1 MNPMLSAVLGMFGRG
16 KKDNSLW
23 QAEVQAATL
32 PEPPLPE
39 APSGQTAL
47 PSYRASPERS
57 DDLLAKTNR
66 VTANTDATTFRTGSV
81 MSDVI
86 RNFLES
92 NPDMSATVNAY
103 LRVGIPKGY
112 KIIGQNLDG
121 TVNPE
126 ATKLAHE
133 ILTRINFLGDP
144 TAGYNPTTDLQ
155 SLSES
160 LGRELLLEG
169 AAALELVLDDLMTPS
184 YWVPVAVSTL
194 QFKEDANRGVYPV
207 QVIGGDEIP
216 LDIATMFYVSVDQD
230 LLTPYSVAFLGVA
243 VRAVLA
249 DEGFSNFLQRQLK
262 RNIAPRMIATIIED
276 KIKKSV
282 RPEVLNNPDKFRAY
296 MLNLV
301 QGLTTQL
308 EDLEPEQALIAND
321 SITYDMKAPG
331 GSGTGVG
338 NLLEAVHG
346 ILQDR
351 VTAALKSL
359 PAVLGRDTTSG
370 GATTSTYLFMKSA
383 DMIPT
388 KLSLL
393 YSRLLTVAVRLQGM
407 NCVVKFLYDDLD
419 LRPKAE
425 QEAYM
430 QMKQSRMLQLCS
442 LGFMTT
448 IQTSIEL
455 TGQLPPD
462 GMPDISG
469 TGFMN
474 SASSSTPA
482 TTSQTSLMNGQ
493 PDDLK
498 SNAPTGAKGA

>member
-1 MNPMLSAVLGMFGRG
+1 MNPIISAVLGMFGRE
-16 KKDNSLW
+16 KKDSSLW
-23 QAEVQAATL
+23 QAEVKAATL
-32 PEPPLPE
+32 PEPPMPE

-47 PSYRASPERS
+47 PSYRTTPERS
-57 DDLLAKTNR
+57 DDLLTKTNR

-112 KIIGQNLDG
+112 KLTGRNLDG
-121 TVNPE
+121 TINEE
-126 ATKLAHE
+126 ATRLAHE

-169 AAALELVLDDLMTPS
+169 AAAVELVLDDLMVPS
-184 YWVPVAVSTL
+184 YWVPVAISTL
-194 QFKEDANRGVYPV
+194 QFKEDGNRGVYPV
-207 QVIGGDEIP
+207 QVIGGDEVP

-262 RNIAPRMIATIIED
+262 RNIAPRMIATVIEE

-282 RPEVLNNPDKFRAY
+282 RPEVLNDPVKMREY
-296 MLNLV
+296 MIGLIS
-301 QGLTTQL
+301 GLTTQL
-308 EDLEPEQALIAND
+308 EDLEPEQALIATD
-321 SITYDMKAPG
+321 SVTYDMRAPG

-393 YSRLLTVAVRLQGM
+393 YSRLLTVAVRLQGQ
-407 NCVVKFLYDDLD
+407 NCIVKFEYDDLD

-425 QEAYM
+425 QEAYR
-430 QMKQSRMLQLCS
+430 QMKQSRILELCS
-442 LGFMTT
+442 LGFLTT
-448 IQTSIEL
+448 AETSIEL
-455 TGQLPPD
+455 TGQLPPA
-462 GMPDISG
+462 GMADISG
-469 TGFMN
+469 TNFR
-474 SASSSTPA
+474 SSTGGA
-482 TTSQTSLMNGQ
+482 VNSTSPTSLMNGQ
-493 PDDLK
+493 PDTLK
-498 SNAPTGAKGA
+498 SDAPTGAKGA